1 MWREAETIAPG
12 FEELLEASQGP
23 LKLDRGALLELL
35 DVVHGH
41 GGERR

>member
-1 MWREAETIAPG
+1 MIAPG
-12 FEELLEASQGP
+12 FKELLETSQGP
-23 LKLDRGALLELL
+23 LKPDRGALLELL